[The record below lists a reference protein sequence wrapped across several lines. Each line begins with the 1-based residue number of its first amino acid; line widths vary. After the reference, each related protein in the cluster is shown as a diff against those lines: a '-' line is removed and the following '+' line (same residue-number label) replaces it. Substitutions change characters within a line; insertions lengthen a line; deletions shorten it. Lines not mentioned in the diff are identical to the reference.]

1 MTHTVLLPDIG
12 ETIDEGVVEEW
23 LVEIGD
29 EVEKGE
35 PILTVEVDKATL
47 EVAATAEGVLV
58 RQLVDV
64 EQAVRTG
71 DPPRRDRRGRVA
83 TPEVVLD
90 ERCLIE
96 RPG

>member
-58 RQLVDV
+58 RRLVDV

-71 DPPRRDRRGRVA
+71 DPLA
-83 TPEVVLD
+83 EID
-90 ERCLIE
+90 EA
-96 RPG
+96 G

>member
-64 EQAVRTG
+64 EQTVRTG
-71 DPPRRDRRGRVA
+71 DPLA
-83 TPEVVLD
+83 EID
-90 ERCLIE
+90 ET
-96 RPG
+96 

>member
-58 RQLVDV
+58 TAARRR
-64 EQAVRTG
+64 RTG
-71 DPPRRDRRGRVA
+71 GADRGPPRRDRRGRVA

>member
-23 LVEIGD
+23 LVEVGD

-47 EVAATAEGVLV
+47 EVAATAEGVIA
-58 RQLVDV
+58 RKLVDI

-71 DPPRRDRRGRVA
+71 DPLA
-83 TPEVVLD
+83 EID
-90 ERCLIE
+90 ES
-96 RPG
+96 G

>member
-23 LVEIGD
+23 LVEVGD

-47 EVAATAEGVLV
+47 EVAATAEGVIA
-58 RQLVDV
+58 RKLVDV

-71 DPPRRDRRGRVA
+71 DPLA
-83 TPEVVLD
+83 EID
-90 ERCLIE
+90 EA
-96 RPG
+96 G

>member
-1 MTHTVLLPDIG
+1 MEV
-12 ETIDEGVVEEW
+12 
-23 LVEIGD
+23 GD

-71 DPPRRDRRGRVA
+71 DPLA
-83 TPEVVLD
+83 EID
-90 ERCLIE
+90 EA
-96 RPG
+96 

>member
-12 ETIDEGVVEEW
+12 QTIDEGTVEEW

-47 EVAATAEGVLV
+47 EVIATADGVLV
-58 RQLVDV
+58 QRLVEV
-64 EQAVRTG
+64 EQTVRTG
-71 DPPRRDRRGRVA
+71 DA
-83 TPEVVLD
+83 LAEID
-90 ERCLIE
+90 ET
-96 RPG
+96 

>member
-58 RQLVDV
+58 RQLVHV

-71 DPPRRDRRGRVA
+71 DPLA
-83 TPEVVLD
+83 EID
-90 ERCLIE
+90 EA
-96 RPG
+96 

>member
-12 ETIDEGVVEEW
+12 QTIDEGVVEEW

-47 EVAATAEGVLV
+47 EVIATADGVLV
-58 RQLVDV
+58 QRLVEV
-64 EQAVRTG
+64 EQTVRTG
-71 DPPRRDRRGRVA
+71 DPLA
-83 TPEVVLD
+83 EID
-90 ERCLIE
+90 ET
-96 RPG
+96 

>member
-23 LVEIGD
+23 LVEVGD

-47 EVAATAEGVLV
+47 EVAATAEGVLA
-58 RQLVDV
+58 RKLVDV

-71 DPPRRDRRGRVA
+71 DPLA
-83 TPEVVLD
+83 EID
-90 ERCLIE
+90 E
-96 RPG
+96 G

>member
-1 MTHTVLLPDIG
+1 MTHIVLLPDIG

-47 EVAATAEGVLV
+47 EVAATAEGILV
-58 RQLVDV
+58 RRLVDV

-71 DPPRRDRRGRVA
+71 DPLA
-83 TPEVVLD
+83 EID
-90 ERCLIE
+90 EA
-96 RPG
+96 

>member
-23 LVEIGD
+23 LVEVGD

-58 RQLVDV
+58 RRLVDV

-71 DPPRRDRRGRVA
+71 DPLA
-83 TPEVVLD
+83 EID
-90 ERCLIE
+90 EA
-96 RPG
+96 

>member
-47 EVAATAEGVLV
+47 EVAATAEGVLA
-58 RQLVDV
+58 RKLVDV
-64 EQAVRTG
+64 EQTVRTG
-71 DPPRRDRRGRVA
+71 DPLA
-83 TPEVVLD
+83 EID
-90 ERCLIE
+90 EA
-96 RPG
+96 

>member
-12 ETIDEGVVEEW
+12 QTIDEGVVEEW

-47 EVAATAEGVLV
+47 EVIATADGVLV
-58 RQLVDV
+58 QRLVEV
-64 EQAVRTG
+64 EQTVRTG
-71 DPPRRDRRGRVA
+71 DA
-83 TPEVVLD
+83 LAEID
-90 ERCLIE
+90 ET
-96 RPG
+96 

>member
-23 LVEIGD
+23 LVEVGD

-47 EVAATAEGVLV
+47 EVAATAEGILV
-58 RQLVDV
+58 RQLVDI
-64 EQAVRTG
+64 EQTVRTG
-71 DPPRRDRRGRVA
+71 DPLA
-83 TPEVVLD
+83 EID
-90 ERCLIE
+90 EA
-96 RPG
+96 

>member
-12 ETIDEGVVEEW
+12 QTIDEGTVEEW

-47 EVAATAEGVLV
+47 EVIATADGVLV
-58 RQLVDV
+58 QRLVEV
-64 EQAVRTG
+64 EQTVRTG
-71 DPPRRDRRGRVA
+71 DPLA
-83 TPEVVLD
+83 EID
-90 ERCLIE
+90 ET
-96 RPG
+96 

>member
-23 LVEIGD
+23 LVEVGD

-64 EQAVRTG
+64 EQTVRTG
-71 DPPRRDRRGRVA
+71 DPLA
-83 TPEVVLD
+83 EID
-90 ERCLIE
+90 EA
-96 RPG
+96 

>member
-47 EVAATAEGVLV
+47 EVAATAEGVLA
-58 RQLVDV
+58 RKLVDV
-64 EQAVRTG
+64 EQTVRTG
-71 DPPRRDRRGRVA
+71 DPLA
-83 TPEVVLD
+83 EID
-90 ERCLIE
+90 E
-96 RPG
+96 G

>member
-47 EVAATAEGVLV
+47 EVAATAEGILA
-58 RQLVDV
+58 RKLVDV
-64 EQAVRTG
+64 EQTVRTG
-71 DPPRRDRRGRVA
+71 DPLA
-83 TPEVVLD
+83 EID
-90 ERCLIE
+90 E
-96 RPG
+96 G

>member
-58 RQLVDV
+58 RQLVGV

-71 DPPRRDRRGRVA
+71 DPLA
-83 TPEVVLD
+83 EID
-90 ERCLIE
+90 EA
-96 RPG
+96 

>member
-23 LVEIGD
+23 LVEVGD

-58 RQLVDV
+58 RQIVEV

-71 DPPRRDRRGRVA
+71 DPLA
-83 TPEVVLD
+83 EID
-90 ERCLIE
+90 EA
-96 RPG
+96 

>member
-23 LVEIGD
+23 LVEVGD

-71 DPPRRDRRGRVA
+71 DPLA
-83 TPEVVLD
+83 EID
-90 ERCLIE
+90 EA
-96 RPG
+96 

>member
-23 LVEIGD
+23 LVEVGD

-47 EVAATAEGVLV
+47 EVAATAEGVLA
-58 RQLVDV
+58 RRLVDV
-64 EQAVRTG
+64 EQTVRTG
-71 DPPRRDRRGRVA
+71 DPLA
-83 TPEVVLD
+83 EID
-90 ERCLIE
+90 E
-96 RPG
+96 G

>member
-71 DPPRRDRRGRVA
+71 DPLA
-83 TPEVVLD
+83 EID
-90 ERCLIE
+90 E
-96 RPG
+96 G

>member
-23 LVEIGD
+23 LVEVGD
-29 EVEKGE
+29 EIEKGE

-64 EQAVRTG
+64 EQTVRTG
-71 DPPRRDRRGRVA
+71 DPLA
-83 TPEVVLD
+83 EID
-90 ERCLIE
+90 EA
-96 RPG
+96 

>member
-23 LVEIGD
+23 LVEVGD

-64 EQAVRTG
+64 EQPVRTG
-71 DPPRRDRRGRVA
+71 DPLA
-83 TPEVVLD
+83 EID
-90 ERCLIE
+90 EA
-96 RPG
+96 

>member
-23 LVEIGD
+23 LVEVGD

-47 EVAATAEGVLV
+47 EVAATAEGILV

-71 DPPRRDRRGRVA
+71 DPLA
-83 TPEVVLD
+83 EID
-90 ERCLIE
+90 E
-96 RPG
+96 G

>member
-12 ETIDEGVVEEW
+12 QTIDEGVVEEW

-47 EVAATAEGVLV
+47 EVVATADGVLAQ
-58 RQLVDV
+58 RLVEI
-64 EQAVRTG
+64 EQTVRTG
-71 DPPRRDRRGRVA
+71 DA
-83 TPEVVLD
+83 LAEID
-90 ERCLIE
+90 ET
-96 RPG
+96 

>member
-23 LVEIGD
+23 LVKIGD

-47 EVAATAEGVLV
+47 EVAATAEGILV

-64 EQAVRTG
+64 EQTVRTG
-71 DPPRRDRRGRVA
+71 DPLA
-83 TPEVVLD
+83 EID
-90 ERCLIE
+90 EA
-96 RPG
+96 

>member
-12 ETIDEGVVEEW
+12 QTIDEGVVEEW

-47 EVAATAEGVLV
+47 EVVATADGVLV
-58 RQLVDV
+58 HRLVEV
-64 EQAVRTG
+64 EQTVRTG
-71 DPPRRDRRGRVA
+71 DA
-83 TPEVVLD
+83 LAEID
-90 ERCLIE
+90 ET
-96 RPG
+96 